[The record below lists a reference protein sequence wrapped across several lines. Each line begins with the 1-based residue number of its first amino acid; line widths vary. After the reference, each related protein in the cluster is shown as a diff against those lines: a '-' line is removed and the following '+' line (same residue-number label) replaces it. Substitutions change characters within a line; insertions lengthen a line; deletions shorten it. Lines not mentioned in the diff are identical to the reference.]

1 MNEERVRETNE
12 FFSTRVPGLLGI
24 QTTEISP
31 ERVVGQMVVTG
42 PLIAGTG
49 YLFAPAVIA
58 LADSLAAIGVS
69 TSRPEGSQS
78 FTTIELKAN
87 FLGSARE
94 GERVVGVATAAH
106 RGRTTQVWDCTVTN
120 ETTGK
125 TIALFRCTQ
134 MILYQ
139 PAS

>member
-1 MNEERVRETNE
+1 MSDDRVRETNE
-12 FFSTRVPGLLGI
+12 FFSTRVPGVLGVE
-24 QTTEISP
+24 TTEIGP
-31 ERVVGQMVVTG
+31 GRVVGQMDVTG

-58 LADSLAAIGVS
+58 LADTLAAIGVGS
-69 TSRPEGSQS
+69 NLPERSQS

-94 GERVVGVATAAH
+94 SERVVGVATAAH
-106 RGRTTQVWDCTVTN
+106 MGRTTQVWDCIVTN

-134 MILYQ
+134 MILY
-139 PAS
+139 PPNP